1 MLYFSYIYPPTPNNE
16 KRLVAEPDLTS
27 DTVRIAGAA
36 MLAPM
41 VNPYDPHMTKEE
53 TKRTWEKWL
62 PRRKM
67 MYSLARRFPKLLTF
81 FYRKSFLPE
90 QHDEIDKL
98 LSFST
103 GKKVSASEV
112 IITLTM

>member
-1 MLYFSYIYPPTPNNE
+1 MLVKSSN
-16 KRLVAEPDLTS
+16 KGKGLVAEPDLTCYS
-27 DTVRIAGAA
+27 VRIAGAA

-41 VNPYDPHMTKEE
+41 VNPFDPHMTKEE

-67 MYSLARRFPKLLTF
+67 MYSLARRFPKLLPF

-90 QHDEIDKL
+90 EHDEIDKL
-98 LSFST
+98 LSFSK
-103 GKKVSASEV
+103 GKKVSES
-112 IITLTM
+112 